1 MNATSIKK
9 FIEFIVSYIMNSVA
23 PYPIILIGGL
33 GTNTYYME
41 HFCGFLRHCYGT
53 HCHIQI
59 LNFPLN
65 HGETVEQEVAHILKE
80 LGKSV
85 IAETKVD
92 KADDYQNKYNII
104 GFSAGC
110 SVALTL
116 AKFINHDKIILCNPA
131 DIRHRFYKSAVDA
144 IYDYSESCYGRE
156 IGVFDSFLVGFWFVF
171 FCLLGIIWN
180 LLLKLNMTGTT
191 MWLYYGAFGK
201 RNYDSAFTELQK
213 NTRLFDE
220 PFEKVAKT
228 ISECVIKPDLT
239 ELVQPWAPLV
249 NKVHVVYGLYD
260 VYLTYII
267 KLKAGWINT
276 NVLFHEVKGSHNMIN
291 LNPEAVAQ
299 SVFGIL

>member
-1 MNATSIKK
+1 MNT
-9 FIEFIVSYIMNSVA
+9 VT
-23 PYPIILIGGL
+23 PCPIILIGGL

-41 HFCGFLRHCYGT
+41 HFCGFLRHYYDA
-53 HCHIQI
+53 HCHIEI
-59 LNFPLN
+59 FNFPLN
-65 HGETVEQEVAHILKE
+65 HGQPIEQEVAYILNE
-80 LGKSV
+80 LGQGNV
-85 IAETKVD
+85 AVEREEVD
-92 KADDYQNKYNII
+92 TSRKKYNII

-156 IGVFDSFLVGFWFVF
+156 IGIFDSFLVGFWFVF
-171 FCLLGIIWN
+171 FCFLGIIWN
-180 LLLKLNMTGTT
+180 LLLKLNMTDTT

-201 RNYDSAFTELQK
+201 RNYDSAFTELKK
-213 NTRLFDE
+213 NTKLFDE